1 MKNCIKL
8 TVKQATVLL
17 LAFVFLAITV
27 FAMSGK
33 PAKAQTEPEKYFY
46 YFTDYHENDQFIY
59 GAMAAAGISSVTRI
73 DAQYGDAVAAA
84 AKFCDEARSIG
95 MQSWS
100 AERKQ
105 NTYVIIE
112 IRSNA
117 GLVIVDDPAEG
128 HPLSNALNELTTM
141 TVGCKT
147 MLILGTFED
156 RITVNGPLTFLK
168 NNVNIHV
175 NLDFYHIFACSA
187 LYTMLGSDTYLH
199 DCNIILNK
207 DFQSNYFFRFYLMP
221 FILERNMGEDDAM
234 DYLKNLADIYS
245 LTNGNYNDAD
255 LFNDTNGDFNCYLD
269 VIAQNNIRVLFQQEN
284 STYTEWEIQNENS
297 QNYQIEENSVAL
309 APNDSE
315 YIAELLSSRCY
326 AVGARWNDNVEQIT
340 TEENMCALRDISEN
354 DFDIFTLNNGG
365 SSFDE
370 NYDEQVYYCTVSN
383 YYFDEYLT
391 PVVIDFL
398 CDAELTKYD
407 RFDGIC
413 QITDMPMEFSEDGW
427 LKTGNFGV
435 LGKLIIVKK

>member
-33 PAKAQTEPEKYFY
+33 AAKAQTEPEKYFY

-59 GAMAAAGISSVTRI
+59 DAMAAAGISSVTRI
-73 DAQYGDAVAAA
+73 DAQYGYAEAVA

-112 IRSNA
+112 IRSPV
-117 GLVIVDDPAEG
+117 GLAICDINTPV
-128 HPLSNALNELTTM
+128 HPLSIALNELTDM
-141 TVGCKT
+141 LNGCKT
-147 MLILGTFED
+147 MLILGTHEERFIGDDYETF
-156 RITVNGPLTFLK
+156 RFLK
-168 NNVNIHV
+168 NINIHV
-175 NLDFYHIFACSA
+175 NLDLYHIFSCSA
-187 LYTMLGSDTYLH
+187 LYRMLIEGETTIS

-221 FILERNMGEDDAM
+221 FILERNMGEAYAEE
-234 DYLKNLADIYS
+234 YLENLAVVYGQN
-245 LTNGNYNDAD
+245 NGNYSDAE
-255 LFNDTNGDFNCYLD
+255 LFNDTNYIFNSYLD
-269 VIAQNNIRVLFQQEN
+269 VIAQNNIRILFQQEN

-326 AVGARWNDNVEQIT
+326 AVGARWNDNVEQIL

-354 DFDIFTLNNGG
+354 IFKVFTLTDGLSTFQYKSG
-365 SSFDE
+365 
-370 NYDEQVYYCTVSN
+370 VYYCLANNEVYDS
-383 YYFDEYLT
+383 YLT

-398 CDAELTKYD
+398 CDAELTKYN
-407 RFDGIC
+407 RFKGKC

-427 LKTGNFGV
+427 MLADGFGF
-435 LGKLIIVKK
+435 LGKLLIINK